1 MNHLKEYH
9 IKHEI
14 LNFLTYAD
22 EYAIGYF
29 KKQVGSFASVCL
41 SFKILVFLTFSLFQ
55 LQGFSKD
62 IKVPKAKYVG
72 YIKDY
77 EGATLMG
84 CELNPSIP
92 YTEFSVIIKKQKEV
106 QDICGHF
113 YHCVWAH
120 SLFAHPQIIKK
131 LIERKQAQ
139 IRKVYPGLSCFKE
152 GVRQIPIESIPGI
165 RTCSP
170 DKHHLCVQTCE

>member
-1 MNHLKEYH
+1 MRARCFSNGL
-9 IKHEI
+9 I
-14 LNFLTYAD
+14 LALVAQSCVCGCD
-22 EYAIGYF
+22 ET
-29 KKQVGSFASVCL
+29 
-41 SFKILVFLTFSLFQ
+41 VFSS

-106 QDICGHF
+106 
-113 YHCVWAH
+113 
-120 SLFAHPQIIKK
+120 
-131 LIERKQAQ
+131 
-139 IRKVYPGLSCFKE
+139 
-152 GVRQIPIESIPGI
+152 
-165 RTCSP
+165 RTFT
-170 DKHHLCVQTCE
+170 LVLNT

>member
-29 KKQVGSFASVCL
+29 KKQVGRFMNRSL
-41 SFKILVFLTFSLFQ
+41 SFKISDFFFFFVFGPLTHRISFQ
-55 LQGFSKD
+55 FQGFSKD

-106 QDICGHF
+106 
-113 YHCVWAH
+113 
-120 SLFAHPQIIKK
+120 
-131 LIERKQAQ
+131 
-139 IRKVYPGLSCFKE
+139 
-152 GVRQIPIESIPGI
+152 
-165 RTCSP
+165 
-170 DKHHLCVQTCE
+170 

>member
-29 KKQVGSFASVCL
+29 KKQVTLITAISNNNIINRGSAW
-41 SFKILVFLTFSLFQ
+41 Q
-55 LQGFSKD
+55 LQDKWLLPPYQGFSKD
-62 IKVPKAKYVG
+62 IKVPKSKYVG

-106 QDICGHF
+106 CG
-113 YHCVWAH
+113 WLLNE
-120 SLFAHPQIIKK
+120 LFNIL
-131 LIERKQAQ
+131 LI
-139 IRKVYPGLSCFKE
+139 
-152 GVRQIPIESIPGI
+152 
-165 RTCSP
+165 
-170 DKHHLCVQTCE
+170 

>member
-1 MNHLKEYH
+1 M
-9 IKHEI
+9 
-14 LNFLTYAD
+14 FS
-22 EYAIGYF
+22 
-29 KKQVGSFASVCL
+29 QVRNRNL
-41 SFKILVFLTFSLFQ
+41 P

-106 QDICGHF
+106 WVFCITVHNFRCFNFCFYLCIHF
-113 YHCVWAH
+113 
-120 SLFAHPQIIKK
+120 F
-131 LIERKQAQ
+131 
-139 IRKVYPGLSCFKE
+139 F
-152 GVRQIPIESIPGI
+152 
-165 RTCSP
+165 
-170 DKHHLCVQTCE
+170 

>member
-1 MNHLKEYH
+1 MIFGHMMQCSLSPFCPELCQPLHDLQKPTFWLTLVSTNVLKRSRITTTCQHL
-9 IKHEI
+9 
-14 LNFLTYAD
+14 
-22 EYAIGYF
+22 
-29 KKQVGSFASVCL
+29 SL
-41 SFKILVFLTFSLFQ
+41 SLSLF

-106 QDICGHF
+106 
-113 YHCVWAH
+113 CVCVCF
-120 SLFAHPQIIKK
+120 LFFA
-131 LIERKQAQ
+131 
-139 IRKVYPGLSCFKE
+139 F
-152 GVRQIPIESIPGI
+152 
-165 RTCSP
+165 
-170 DKHHLCVQTCE
+170 

>member
-1 MNHLKEYH
+1 MCAAAREL
-9 IKHEI
+9 EI
-14 LNFLTYAD
+14 
-22 EYAIGYF
+22 
-29 KKQVGSFASVCL
+29 
-41 SFKILVFLTFSLFQ
+41 SLP

-106 QDICGHF
+106 CAFSFRH
-113 YHCVWAH
+113 
-120 SLFAHPQIIKK
+120 
-131 LIERKQAQ
+131 
-139 IRKVYPGLSCFKE
+139 
-152 GVRQIPIESIPGI
+152 
-165 RTCSP
+165 
-170 DKHHLCVQTCE
+170 